1 MFKKKLVALSAIMI
15 AGLMTFQANV
25 SADAVEEKPYLSLG
39 ADLSASQKSKVLEL
53 LGVKE
58 NELDQY
64 KVVKVTN
71 KDEHKYLDD
80 YLDSSVIGTH
90 ALSSVLIEKRDKG
103 EGIDVTTKNITYC
116 TAGMYENALTTAGVT
131 DANVTVAGP
140 FNITGTAALVGA
152 MNAYEDMTGENI
164 SSESKDAATNELV
177 ATANLAEAVGDSDKA
192 EQLIAAAKE
201 KVLSQRLTKRED
213 IKKAI
218 ESSAKELG
226 IEVPEDEVD
235 KLVTMMQK
243 VSKVDVNVDALKK
256 QAGEIYNKLKDA
268 GIDLSNVDTKGLAQ
282 KIGDF
287 FANIFEAIVRFFS
300 GLFG

>member
-1 MFKKKLVALSAIMI
+1 MHSYRCKH
-15 AGLMTFQANV
+15 
-25 SADAVEEKPYLSLG
+25 
-39 ADLSASQKSKVLEL
+39 ASQ
-53 LGVKE
+53 
-58 NELDQY
+58 
-64 KVVKVTN
+64 
-71 KDEHKYLDD
+71 
-80 YLDSSVIGTH
+80 
-90 ALSSVLIEKRDKG
+90 
-103 EGIDVTTKNITYC
+103 
-116 TAGMYENALTTAGVT
+116 
-131 DANVTVAGP
+131 
-140 FNITGTAALVGA
+140 
-152 MNAYEDMTGENI
+152 
-164 SSESKDAATNELV
+164 
-177 ATANLAEAVGDSDKA
+177 
-192 EQLIAAAKE
+192 EQE
-201 KVLSQRLTKRED
+201 EEY